1 MEPSDP
7 QVKLSPGLYLV
18 ATPIGNLRDVSLRA
32 LDVLGAA
39 DLIACEDTR
48 VTRRLLDKYGIST
61 AVTAYHEHNARQ
73 MRPRLIA
80 KVAGGE
86 VVALVSDAGTPL
98 ISDPGYKLVQD
109 AQDAGVAIWPIPG
122 ASSVI
127 AALIASGLPTDRF
140 CFNGFLP
147 EKGAARQGALSGLR
161 DNSATQIF
169 FESAKRLPK
178 ALGDIAAVCPERDVV
193 IARELTKRFEE
204 FRAGTAQDQADHYKA
219 AGPPKGEVVLLIAPA
234 PAGTTGQGDLD
245 DALAEALAR
254 LSVKDAAGLVSAI
267 LKRPRREVYARA
279 LALSK
284 EERGD

>member
-48 VTRRLLDKYGIST
+48 VTRRLLDKYGIAT
-61 AVTAYHEHNARQ
+61 AVTSYHEHNARQ

-98 ISDPGYKLVQD
+98 ISDPGYKLVRD
-109 AQDAGVAIWPIPG
+109 AQEAGVAVWPIPG

-127 AALIASGLPTDRF
+127 AGLIASGLPTDRF

-147 EKGAARQGALSGLR
+147 ERGTARRGALSGLR
-161 DNSATQIF
+161 ENSATQIF
-169 FESAKRLPK
+169 FESARRLPK
-178 ALGDIAAVCPERDVV
+178 SLRDIAAVCPDRDVV
-193 IARELTKRFEE
+193 IAREITKRFEE
-204 FRAGTAQDQADHYKA
+204 VRRGTAQDQADHYNA
-219 AGPPKGEVVLLIAPA
+219 AGPPKGEVVLLVGPA
-234 PAGTTGQGDLD
+234 SAGSVGQGDLD
-245 DALAEALAR
+245 DALAEALGR
-254 LSVKDAAGLVSAI
+254 LSVKDAAVLVSAI

-279 LALSK
+279 LELSK
-284 EERGD
+284 EERGN

>member
-48 VTRRLLDKYGIST
+48 VTKRLLDKYGIST
-61 AVTAYHEHNARQ
+61 KLTAYHEHNARQ
-73 MRPRLIA
+73 MRPRLLA
-80 KVAGGE
+80 KVGDGQA
-86 VVALVSDAGTPL
+86 VALVSDAGTPL
-98 ISDPGYKLVQD
+98 ISDPGFKLVRD
-109 AQDAGVAIWPIPG
+109 AQEAGIAVWPIPG

-127 AALIASGLPTDRF
+127 AGLIASGLPSDRF

-147 EKGAARQGALSGLR
+147 EKGAARQNALGALR
-161 DNSATQIF
+161 DNTATQIY

-178 ALGDIAAVCPERDVV
+178 SLGDVAAVCPDREVV
-193 IARELTKRFEE
+193 VARELTKKFEE
-204 FRAGTAQDQADHYKA
+204 VRGGPAQDQADHYKQ
-219 AGPPKGEVVLLIAPA
+219 AGPPKGEIVLLIAPA
-234 PAGTTGQGDLD
+234 PAGSAGQGDLD

-254 LSVKDAAGLVSAI
+254 LSVKDAAGLISAV

-279 LALSK
+279 LELSK
-284 EERGD
+284 REAED

>member
-86 VVALVSDAGTPL
+86 AVALVSDAGTPL
-98 ISDPGYKLVQD
+98 ISDPGYKLVRD
-109 AQDAGVAIWPIPG
+109 AQNAGVAIWPIPG

-140 CFNGFLP
+140 CFSGFLP
-147 EKGAARQGALSGLR
+147 EKGAARQGALGALR
-161 DNSATQIF
+161 DNLATQIF

-178 ALGDIAAVCPERDVV
+178 TLGDIAAVYPQRDVV
-193 IARELTKRFEE
+193 VARELTKRFEE
-204 FRAGTAQDQADHYKA
+204 FRAGTARDQADHYKI

>member
-48 VTRRLLDKYGIST
+48 VTKRLLDKYGIST
-61 AVTAYHEHNARQ
+61 KLAPYHEHNARQ
-73 MRPRLIA
+73 VRPRLIA
-80 KVAGGE
+80 RVSAGE

-98 ISDPGYKLVQD
+98 ISDPGFKLVRD
-109 AQDAGVAIWPIPG
+109 ARDAGIAVWPIPG

-127 AALIASGLPTDRF
+127 AGLIASGLPSDRF

-147 EKGAARQGALSGLR
+147 ERGAARQGALGGLR
-161 DNSATQIF
+161 DNVATQIF

-178 ALGDIAAVCPERDVV
+178 TLGDIAAVCPGRDIVV
-193 IARELTKRFEE
+193 ARELTKRFEE
-204 FRAGTAQDQADHYKA
+204 VRSGTAQDQAEHYQS
-219 AGPPKGEVVLLIAPA
+219 AGPPKGEVVLLIGPA
-234 PAGTTGQGDLD
+234 AAATVGQGDLD
-245 DALAEALAR
+245 DALAEALSR

-267 LKRPRREVYARA
+267 LKRPRREVYTRA
-279 LALSK
+279 LELAGQK
-284 EERGD
+284 EGG